1 MTDEFDKLCGQAV
14 ALHQQGKMAEA
25 VQAYVQLFTKA
36 PRHSDIYNN
45 LGVALRSLDKLEAAV
60 ACHKRAL
67 VYGLDA
73 GNVYSNLGNSLREL
87 ARFDEAEIAHKRAV
101 ELSEERTSDI

>member
-1 MTDEFDKLCGQAV
+1 MTDEFDKLFGQAV

-45 LGVALRSLDKLEAAV
+45 LRCCSSVFG
-60 ACHKRAL
+60 
-67 VYGLDA
+67 
-73 GNVYSNLGNSLREL
+73 
-87 ARFDEAEIAHKRAV
+87 
-101 ELSEERTSDI
+101 